1 MTNLTNFG
9 KILRKHRID
18 GNLKQQDLAAEL
30 DVSPAYLS
38 ALETGRKP
46 IRARLL
52 DKIIDYMALS
62 PKQVDELIRAAS
74 ELQHD
79 VIIKPI
85 NNEQREVALM
95 FALKLQN
102 KNLDT
107 EKLLDFLKSN

>member
-1 MTNLTNFG
+1 MPFHCVSLSGEKLYSFTYDDT
-9 KILRKHRID
+9 
-18 GNLKQQDLAAEL
+18 AWAEL
-30 DVSPAYLS
+30 KEQSKSL
-38 ALETGRKP
+38 GH
-46 IRARLL
+46 LL

-62 PKQVDELIRAAS
+62 PKHVDELIRAAS

-102 KNLDT
+102 KNFDT
-107 EKLLDFLKSN
+107 EKLLEFLKN